1 MQSSILL
8 YQTADA
14 DITVEVT
21 YQDESFWL
29 TQKAMAKLFGVET
42 PAINKHLTN
51 IYKSKEISK
60 SSTISIL
67 ETVQK
72 EGKRDIMKLSD
83 FDKVINKIN

>member
-14 DITVEVT
+14 DITVE
-21 YQDESFWL
+21 
-29 TQKAMAKLFGVET
+29 T
-42 PAINKHLTN
+42 PSVNKHLTN
-51 IYKSKEISK
+51 NYKFKEISK

-72 EGKRDIMKLSD
+72 EGKRDIVKLSD